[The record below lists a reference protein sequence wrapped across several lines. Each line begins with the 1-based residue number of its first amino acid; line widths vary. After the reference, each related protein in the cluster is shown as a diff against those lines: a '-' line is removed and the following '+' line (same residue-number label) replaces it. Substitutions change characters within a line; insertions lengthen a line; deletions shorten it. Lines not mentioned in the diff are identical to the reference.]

1 MSYFRRSKFYIMSE
15 NLSNAKSFTG
25 FYAKNKKN
33 IIIASGVVG
42 VAVVG
47 YLAYTFLY
55 AGPREK
61 SAEQALWR
69 VEQWAEMDSMKWVLD
84 GDGQSEGALSIMESY
99 SGTIAAKK
107 AAYYAAC
114 AKRNAGDF
122 QGALDL
128 FKEVDFN
135 DNTVGIQAIGNVGDM
150 YAELGQL
157 DDAASWL
164 EKAAKKA
171 MSSSS
176 KDALAPIYLM
186 KAARVQ
192 LERKDNTKAIA
203 LLKDVVDNFKRTQE
217 YSEAAKLMAMLEAQ
231 TK

>member
-1 MSYFRRSKFYIMSE
+1 MSE
-15 NLSNAKSFTG
+15 NLPTAKSLTG
-25 FYAKNKKN
+25 FYATNKKN
-33 IIIASGVVG
+33 ITIALGVVG

-47 YLAYTFLY
+47 YVAYTFLY
-55 AGPREK
+55 ANPRQS

-84 GDGQSEGALSIMESY
+84 GDGQNEGALSIMESY
-99 SGTIAAKK
+99 SGTPAAEK
-107 AAYYAAC
+107 ATYYAAC

-150 YAELGQL
+150 YVELGQL
-157 DDAASWL
+157 DEAANWL

-171 MSSSS
+171 MASDA
-176 KDALAPIYLM
+176 KDALAPVYLM

-192 LERKDNTKAIA
+192 LERKDNTKAMA
-203 LLKDVVDNFKRTQE
+203 LLQDVVDNFKRTQE
-217 YSEAAKLMAMLEAQ
+217 YSEAAKLLAFVQAQ
-231 TK
+231 SK

>member
-1 MSYFRRSKFYIMSE
+1 MSE
-15 NLSNAKSFTG
+15 NLPTAKSLTG
-25 FYAKNKKN
+25 FYATNKKN
-33 IIIASGVVG
+33 ITIALGVVG

-47 YLAYTFLY
+47 YVAYTFLY
-55 AGPREK
+55 ANPRQS

-84 GDGQSEGALSIMESY
+84 GDGQNEGALSIMESY
-99 SGTIAAKK
+99 SGTPAAEK
-107 AAYYAAC
+107 ATYYAAC

-150 YAELGQL
+150 YVELGQL
-157 DDAASWL
+157 DEAANWL
-164 EKAAKKA
+164 EKASKKA
-171 MSSSS
+171 MASDA
-176 KDALAPIYLM
+176 KDALAPVYLM

-192 LERKDNTKAIA
+192 LERKDNTKATA
-203 LLKDVVDNFKRTQE
+203 LLQDVVDNFKRTQE
-217 YSEAAKLMAMLEAQ
+217 YSEAAKLLAFVQAQ
-231 TK
+231 SK

>member
-1 MSYFRRSKFYIMSE
+1 MSE
-15 NLSNAKSFTG
+15 NLPTAKSLTG
-25 FYAKNKKN
+25 FYATNKKN
-33 IIIASGVVG
+33 ITIALGVVG

-47 YLAYTFLY
+47 YVAYTFLY
-55 AGPREK
+55 ANPRQS

-84 GDGQSEGALSIMESY
+84 GDGQNEGALSIMESY
-99 SGTIAAKK
+99 SGTPAAEK
-107 AAYYAAC
+107 ATYYAAC

-150 YAELGQL
+150 YVELGQL
-157 DDAASWL
+157 DEAANWL

-171 MSSSS
+171 MASDA
-176 KDALAPIYLM
+176 KDALAPVYLM

-203 LLKDVVDNFKRTQE
+203 LLQDVVDNFKRTQE
-217 YSEAAKLMAMLEAQ
+217 YSEAAKLLAFVQAQ
-231 TK
+231 SK

>member
-1 MSYFRRSKFYIMSE
+1 MSE
-15 NLSNAKSFTG
+15 NLPTAKSLSG
-25 FYAKNKKN
+25 FYATNKKN
-33 IIIASGVVG
+33 ITIALGVVG

-47 YLAYTFLY
+47 YVAYTFLY
-55 AGPREK
+55 ANPRQS

-84 GDGQSEGALSIMESY
+84 GDGQNEGALSIMESY
-99 SGTIAAKK
+99 SGTPAAEK
-107 AAYYAAC
+107 ATYYAAC

-150 YAELGQL
+150 YVELGQL
-157 DDAASWL
+157 DEAANWL

-171 MSSSS
+171 MASDA
-176 KDALAPIYLM
+176 KDALAPVYLM

-192 LERKDNTKAIA
+192 LERKDNAKAMA
-203 LLKDVVDNFKRTQE
+203 LLQDVVDNFKRTQE
-217 YSEAAKLMAMLEAQ
+217 YSEAAKLLAFVQAQ
-231 TK
+231 SK